1 MGVPEIILT
10 EDKRCLLSK
19 VSSGICLATIPFNFI
34 MLAMGIYI
42 EFAVQDKIGLI
53 EGSRDALPA
62 FMIVLS
68 FFGLIGNVLG
78 ARVCWVIQDIKRRK
92 AWKKYLKIYVII
104 SLVMFVCVFVSSML
118 CFASIAS
125 LRKLFGRGIL
135 SSMKKY
141 STDMPK
147 KHIID
152 LLQIQYKC
160 CGSTGYTDWF
170 NYKFVSKKY
179 LSDDYM
185 TTEEQETYK

>member
-1 MGVPEIILT
+1 MGVPEITLT

-42 EFAVQDKIGLI
+42 ELAVQDKIGLI

-92 AWKKYLKIYVII
+92 ASLEKISQNICNYFVGN
-104 SLVMFVCVFVSSML
+104 VCVCI
-118 CFASIAS
+118 CFFHA
-125 LRKLFGRGIL
+125 LFRKHCFTAQIIWKRNIIFHEKVFNRHA
-135 SSMKKY
+135 KKAY
-141 STDMPK
+141 
-147 KHIID
+147 H
-152 LLQIQYKC
+152 
-160 CGSTGYTDWF
+160 
-170 NYKFVSKKY
+170 
-179 LSDDYM
+179 
-185 TTEEQETYK
+185 